1 MAASNRA
8 YRSRDKNISLDPVC
22 CDHSGAAWAG
32 GGKGR
37 ERGVVSPQPDYLH
50 FKLGISVTGICVG
63 PDQSSAVWD
72 NLPVLFGVRGSHH
85 EVTLPGQTLDIR
97 SSQLY
102 TISSSLSS
110 VSGISS

>member
-22 CDHSGAAWAG
+22 CDHSGPAWAG
-32 GGKGR
+32 GGRGR

-50 FKLGISVTGICVG
+50 FKTGNICDWDMCG

-72 NLPVLFGVRGSHH
+72 NLPVLVGVRGSHH

-110 VSGISS
+110 VSGISN